1 MVRILLTVLLALLFM
16 GPLRAEEVPGV
27 RVPPGFTVT
36 LYAGPDL
43 APDLYS
49 MTLDARGRVV
59 VSSQGWVK
67 TLHEGKTPGRAE
79 RATIFAETKTGGM
92 GLCFDGDD
100 LLFCGDGWLSRY
112 CDADGD
118 GRADGPPEKLLPFR
132 FNDHGGHAVRKGP
145 DGWWY
150 VVGGNDS
157 PLGAKHVTRPRS
169 PVRTPEAGGIVRMPP
184 DLKSCEVVAH
194 GFRNPYDFDFNP
206 FGDLFTY
213 DSDTERDY
221 LLPWYSPTRLYHV
234 AHAGHHGWRVPGYM
248 RSWARPGYQP
258 DGIEALAPIGRGSP
272 CGVVCYRHR
281 HFPDRFHGGLF
292 FLDWTF
298 GRVYFTP
305 LTPDGSTY
313 TAKPEVFLE
322 STGSTGFA
330 PTDVVVAPDGALLI
344 CIGGRR
350 TRGSIYRV
358 EFVEDRDVSRQVAE
372 RREPPGGSR
381 HEAPDGSRRTAIDAV
396 LDAPQ
401 PLDAWSRAHWI
412 PLAKKLGA
420 APFAAALANET
431 LLEAAR
437 VRAAEVLTELF
448 DGLPAEAARAGSRSK
463 SSLVRARVAW
473 SLGRAPCSDAGAI
486 LMRLAGDD
494 NPRVRLAALDAIGDR
509 IPDQDADALR
519 PAVLA
524 GLGHADKRLRQ
535 AAARIATHLPDSA
548 WKHVQTDAANGSTQT
563 RLSTVMAGLWREPP
577 QAAHEGAINESLTLF
592 AKSSDAGIRLQALR
606 LMVLA
611 LGDYNLNAPPAE
623 VFTGYSAPFKLVEGE
638 LRARVLQA
646 VRAEFPS
653 GSEVL
658 DDELARLLAMLED
671 EDAETVRKVARFWTD
686 ASSATRDL
694 HFLVVL
700 GRLRGKWD
708 DATTVKIADA
718 VLSLHHKLK
727 GSEQRVKQNWG
738 DRLTEVVRALLS
750 QEPRLAKE
758 LLRHP
763 RFAQPGHVSLALVLN
778 GPVAV
783 RREPP
788 GAGATDAPPDAP
800 PDGSRRSAT
809 SARSEAAGLFLK
821 AARDPDEFGWSSQL
835 IELLSSLP
843 MEQLRP
849 ILRDRWDSLDLRDA
863 ILRQLAK
870 QPEVVDREKFL
881 TGLESFS
888 PPAVKTALSALEQLP
903 ADPTPENLVPLLR
916 LLRQLCRD
924 PADAKTRFGVITLL
938 ERQTGQKFTITEGK
952 IDAKELPRLYQ
963 PVLDW
968 FAKTYPNLA
977 AKVSGDDLVADLT
990 VWKKVLTTVAWEKGD
1005 ARRGEKLFQSR
1016 SCLACHAGAS
1026 RVAPDL
1032 TGAATRFSRD
1042 DLFTAII
1049 APSRDVAPAYRATTI
1064 ETVEGHVHTGIMVFQ
1079 AADGVIL
1086 VTGPDTSVR
1095 IPTES
1100 IESRRLVARSPM
1112 PEGLLKDLRPQDLAD
1127 LYSYIQTLTPPVK
1140 KE

>member
-1 MVRILLTVLLALLFM
+1 MPRILLTVLPVLLFM

-27 RVPPGFTVT
+27 RVPPGFKVT

-49 MTLDARGRVV
+49 MTLDTRGRVV

-79 RATIFAETKTGGM
+79 RVTIFAETMTGGM

-100 LLFCGDGWLSRY
+100 LLFCGDEWLSRY
-112 CDADGD
+112 RDADGD

-157 PLGAKHVTRPRS
+157 PLGAKHVTRPHS
-169 PVRTPEAGGIVRMPP
+169 PVRSPEAGGIVRLPP

-221 LLPWYSPTRLYHV
+221 LLPWYSPTRLYHI

-248 RSWARPGYQP
+248 RSWARPGYLP

-272 CGVVCYRHR
+272 TGVVCYRHR
-281 HFPDRFHGGLF
+281 HFPDHFHGGLF

-330 PTDVVVAPDGALLI
+330 PTDVVVDPDGALLI
-344 CIGGRR
+344 CMGGRR

-358 EFVEDRDVSRQVAE
+358 EFVGDQ
-372 RREPPGGSR
+372 PKKPI
-381 HEAPDGSRRTAIDAV
+381 APQAAIDAV

-401 PLDAWSRAHWI
+401 PLDAWSRARWI

-420 APFAAALANET
+420 APFAAALADET
-431 LLEAAR
+431 LLEVAR
-437 VRAAEVLTELF
+437 VRAVEVLTELF
-448 DGLPAEAARAGSRSK
+448 DGLPAEAARAASQSK
-463 SSLVRARVAW
+463 SSIVRARVAW
-473 SLGRAPCSDAGAI
+473 SLGRAPCRDAGAI
-486 LMRLAGDD
+486 LLRLAEDN

-509 IPDQDADALR
+509 LHEQDADALR

-524 GLGHADKRLRQ
+524 GLGHTDKRIRQ
-535 AAARIATHLPDSA
+535 AAARIAAHLPDSV
-548 WKHVQTDAANGSTQT
+548 WKNVQSDAANGSAQT
-563 RLSTVMAGLWREPP
+563 RLSTIMAGLWREPP
-577 QAAHEGAINESLTLF
+577 QTAREGAINESLTLF
-592 AKSSDAGIRLQALR
+592 AKSSDASIRLQALR

-623 VFTGYSAPFKLVEGE
+623 VFTGYSVPFKLAEGE
-638 LRARVLQA
+638 IRARVLQT

-653 GSEVL
+653 RSEPL

-671 EDAETVRKVARFWTD
+671 EDADTIRKIARFWTD
-686 ASSATRDL
+686 TSSATRDL

-708 DATTVKIADA
+708 DTTLVKIADA
-718 VLSLHHKLK
+718 ALSLHHKLK
-727 GSEQRVKQNWG
+727 GSEQRVKQNWAE
-738 DRLTEVVRALLS
+738 RLTEVMRALLT
-750 QEPRLAKE
+750 QQPGLAKE
-758 LLRHP
+758 LLRNP
-763 RFAQPGHVSLALVLN
+763 RFAQPGHVSLALVLD
-778 GPVAV
+778 
-783 RREPP
+783 
-788 GAGATDAPPDAP
+788 GA
-800 PDGSRRSAT
+800 
-809 SARSEAAGLFLK
+809 ARTEAAGLFLK
-821 AARDPDEFGWSSQL
+821 AARNPDEFAWTSQL
-835 IELLSSLP
+835 VELLGSLP
-843 MEQLRP
+843 IEQSRP
-849 ILRDRWDSLDLRDA
+849 ILRERWNSFDLRDP

-870 QPEVVDREKFL
+870 QPEVADREKFL

-888 PPAVKTALSALEQLP
+888 PNAAKTALSALEQLP
-903 ADPTPENLVPLLR
+903 ADPKPENLVPLLR
-916 LLRQLCRD
+916 LLRQLFRD
-924 PADAKTRFGVITLL
+924 PAEAKTRLRAITLL
-938 ERQTGQKFTITEGK
+938 ERQADWRFTITEGK
-952 IDAKELPRLYQ
+952 ADTKDLPRLYQ
-963 PVLDW
+963 PVFDW
-968 FAKTYPNLA
+968 FSKTYPNLA
-977 AKVSGDDLVADLT
+977 AKVSGDESAADLT
-990 VWKKVLTTVAWEKGD
+990 VWKKVLATVEWEKGD

-1049 APSRDVAPAYRATTI
+1049 DPSRDVAPAYRATTI
-1064 ETVEGHVHTGIMVFQ
+1064 ETVEGQVHTGIVVFQ
-1079 AADGVIL
+1079 AGDSVIL
-1086 VTGPDTSVR
+1086 VTGTDTSVR
-1095 IPTES
+1095 IPTEA
-1100 IESRRLVARSPM
+1100 IVSRRSVARSPM
-1112 PEGLLKDLRPQDLAD
+1112 PEGLLKDLRSQDLAD
-1127 LYSYIQTLTPPVK
+1127 LYSYIQTLTPPGK